1 MKIYLLVFYMPFL
14 SLFLFLDGK
23 RDVSTIVMLPLM
35 ANNGY
40 VQHPAL
46 LKDTV
51 PELKSRIPAERAGN
65 TDWFKAAGWG
75 VFVHYLYSV
84 QCAGNRINA
93 MDGTTDWD
101 ACVNEFDTEKFAAQ
115 IQSTGAS
122 YVIFT
127 MMQRT
132 RHLIAPNKTFDKIT
146 GYKPG
151 EACSTR
157 DLVEDLYASLHKRGI
172 KLMLYWT
179 GDGPRDDEKAAKAMG
194 YTEKVSE
201 HYVQQWADVVAE
213 YGERYKDKVAGWW
226 TDGCY
231 EYIGYNKKKWAILA
245 KGLRAGNA
253 KRIIALNNPKM
264 TSSNSS
270 TPEDDYTTGEQN
282 KFGEIPLSR
291 WRDGVQWHIL
301 SYLGNEWAAPGL
313 RYTPDFMADYI
324 RKCNTN
330 GGVVSIDVCLFRD
343 GSIETSHLESLKG
356 ISRRLKGEK

>member
-1 MKIYLLVFYMPFL
+1 MKIYLPVFYLPFL
-14 SLFLFLDGK
+14 SLFLFLNRK
-23 RDVSTIVMLPLM
+23 QDVSTIVMQSLM
-35 ANNGY
+35 ANNVY
-40 VQHPAL
+40 IQHPVL

-51 PELKSRIPAERAGN
+51 PELKSRIPEERTGN

-75 VFVHYLYSV
+75 VFVHYLYGV

-101 ACVNEFDTEKFAAQ
+101 ACVNEFDTEKFAEQ

-151 EACSTR
+151 EACATR

-201 HYVQQWADVVAE
+201 HYVQQCANVV
-213 YGERYKDKVAGWW
+213 D
-226 TDGCY
+226 
-231 EYIGYNKKKWAILA
+231 
-245 KGLRAGNA
+245 
-253 KRIIALNNPKM
+253 
-264 TSSNSS
+264 
-270 TPEDDYTTGEQN
+270 
-282 KFGEIPLSR
+282 
-291 WRDGVQWHIL
+291 
-301 SYLGNEWAAPGL
+301 
-313 RYTPDFMADYI
+313 
-324 RKCNTN
+324 
-330 GGVVSIDVCLFRD
+330 
-343 GSIETSHLESLKG
+343 
-356 ISRRLKGEK
+356 